1 MKGEIIAIG
10 DELTTGR
17 TRDSNSAFAAKELFR
32 AGHELLSI
40 ATIGD
45 TPEEIGAM
53 LKRAVAR
60 SDFVIVT
67 GGLGATSDDLTNEAV
82 STALARPIV
91 LYHDILQ
98 RLQHQTPVPGRHPME
113 KMAWLPEG
121 SEILKPDAT
130 MAGHLLFVDG
140 TPVFFLPGVPHEMR
154 ELMQDQVLPRLAVH
168 GKQSRSVRQQVF
180 KIHGLSETE
189 INRRMADLEHGDGT
203 TIGYYPIFP
212 DVHLVLTV
220 VGADATNLDAVFSD
234 VRHQISRLLGDSIF
248 ATDNGTMEETVVR
261 LLCKEKVTLSL
272 AESCTGGMIASRI
285 TNVPGSS
292 ACFPGSV
299 VAYSNQLKCSLLG
312 VAAATLA
319 GHGAVSE
326 ETAREMAAGIRQK
339 TGADLGLSVT
349 GIAGPDGGSPEKP
362 VGTVYIAL
370 ATSSQTR
377 CQRFSFRGSRWQVRE
392 ATCQEG
398 LDLVRR
404 LMADGRN

>member
-32 AGHELLSI
+32 AGHELLAI

-82 STALARPIV
+82 SKALARPIV
-91 LYHDILQ
+91 LYHDILL
-98 RLQHQTPVPGRHPME
+98 RLQRQAPVPGKHPME

-140 TPVFFLPGVPHEMR
+140 TPVFFLPGVPHEMH
-154 ELMQDQVLPRLAVH
+154 ELMQNQVLPRLATH
-168 GKQSRSVRQQVF
+168 GQQSRFVRQQVF
-180 KIHGLSETE
+180 KIHGLPETE
-189 INRRMADLEHGDGT
+189 INRRMADLKHGEEI

-220 VGADATNLDAVFSD
+220 VGADETNLDAILSD
-234 VRHQISRLLGDSIF
+234 AGQQIMSLLGDSIF
-248 ATDNGTMEETVVR
+248 AIDNGTMEETVVR
-261 LLCKEKVTLSL
+261 LLRNAKKTIAL

-285 TNVPGSS
+285 TDISGAS
-292 ACFPGSV
+292 ACFLGSI
-299 VAYSNQLKCSLLG
+299 VAYSNQLKTSLLG
-312 VAAATLA
+312 VAETTLA

-326 ETAREMAAGIRQK
+326 ETAREMAEGVRRK

-370 ATSSQTR
+370 ATSSHTL
-377 CQRFSFRGSRWQVRE
+377 CQRFSFGGSRWQVRK

-404 LMADGRN
+404 LPMDGKK

>member
-32 AGHELLSI
+32 AGHELLAI

-82 STALARPIV
+82 SKALARPIV
-91 LYHDILQ
+91 LYHDILL
-98 RLQHQTPVPGRHPME
+98 RLQRETPVAGKHPME
-113 KMAWLPEG
+113 KLAWLPEG
-121 SEILKPDAT
+121 SEILKPDAA

-154 ELMQDQVLPRLAVH
+154 ELMQSQVLPRLATH
-168 GKQSRSVRQQVF
+168 GKQSRFVRQQVF
-180 KIHGLSETE
+180 KIHGLPETE
-189 INRRMADLEHGDGT
+189 INRRMAGLEHGDEIA
-203 TIGYYPIFP
+203 IGYYPIFP
-212 DVHLVLTV
+212 DVHLVLTI
-220 VGADATNLDAVFSD
+220 VGTDETNLDAVFHD
-234 VRHQISRLLGDSIF
+234 VRQQILLLLGDSIF

-261 LLCKEKVTLSL
+261 LLRKEKKTLAL

-285 TNVPGSS
+285 TDIPGAS
-292 ACFPGSV
+292 ACFLGSV
-299 VAYSNQLKCSLLG
+299 VAYSNQLKISLLG
-312 VAAATLA
+312 VAEETLT

-326 ETAREMAAGIRQK
+326 ETAREMAEGVRRK

-349 GIAGPDGGSPEKP
+349 GIAGPDGGSREKP
-362 VGTVYIAL
+362 VGTVFIAI
-370 ATSSQTR
+370 AAPTQTL
-377 CQRFSFRGSRWQVRE
+377 CQRFSFCGSRWQIRQ

-404 LMADGRN
+404 LPADGRK